1 MPELPTWEGIEF
13 IAKWRVAAKLGGC
26 SAPVAAFFFFTSKRA
41 KCMFCLA
48 LQNDGFSDAKYLTHA
63 LLATLDQRVP

>member
-26 SAPVAAFFFFTSKRA
+26 SAPVAAFFFLPPNGRNACFVLHFRT
-41 KCMFCLA
+41 MDFLM
-48 LQNDGFSDAKYLTHA
+48 QNT
-63 LLATLDQRVP
+63 